1 MKNSSDPVSSFL
13 RGTLAVGRRLRAARS
28 PGSRTLSGLGILGTL
43 YRVGPVV
50 ATQLAA
56 EEGLQPQSLTRL
68 LAELEGDRLISRKR
82 SDTDGRAVII
92 TLTAKGQRKLLD
104 EIAERRSWL
113 EAAMAATL
121 TPAEREAANSA
132 AAAMLKIAAY
142 QPQEGR
148 IMTRQSPPG
157 ARHVFTGRDLSA
169 AAYTDVKLENAVFKD
184 VNLKHAAFS
193 DINLSGAT
201 FANVNMTNVAIRDA
215 RLDGMTIH
223 GIPVLE
229 LLHAYHDRQNPHA
242 AAADANSTAA
252 ESNVVFHVSNL
263 EKALQ
268 FYTQILGFTIGFK
281 FGKPETYAGLSWKGV
296 NLHISSSYPYKNNTG
311 HGNLYIFCD
320 ETESLYRRLDAAGVD
335 FYSRISDREYGMR
348 DFAIKDPDGNQI
360 GFGTSLVKE

>member
-1 MKNSSDPVSSFL
+1 MQNISHDPVSLFL
-13 RGTLAVGRRLRAARS
+13 RGILGVGRRLRAARA
-28 PGSRTLSGLGILGTL
+28 PGSRTLAGLGILGTL

-50 ATQLAA
+50 ATQLAV

-104 EIAERRSWL
+104 EIAERRAWL

-121 TPAEREAANSA
+121 TPAERETANSA

-142 QPQEGR
+142 QPSEGQ

-157 ARHVFTGRDLSA
+157 AGHVFTDRDLSA
-169 AAYTDVKLENAVFKD
+169 AAYTNVKLENAVFNN
-184 VNLKHAAFS
+184 VNLKQAAFR

-215 RLDGMTIH
+215 RLDGMTVH
-223 GIPVLE
+223 GIPVSE
-229 LLHAYHDRQNPHA
+229 LLRTYHERQNPDSA
-242 AAADANSTAA
+242 ASGANSAA

-263 EKALQ
+263 DKALQ
-268 FYTQILGFTIGFK
+268 FYTQVLGFEIGFK
-281 FGKPETYAGLSWKGV
+281 FGKPETYAGLTWKGV

-311 HGNLYIFCD
+311 HGNLYIFCG
-320 ETESLYRRLDAAGVD
+320 EIESLYKRLDAAGVD

-360 GFGTSLVKE
+360 GFGTSIAN